1 MHVASVSLLFL
12 LLASVFD
19 CCHTSSQN
27 AWASVA
33 RCYTP
38 HLLALLMPCFCLVA
52 NIHAL
57 VCQHVP
63 RAMLF
68 SQSAVTCCMS
78 LVLSSPSTAM
88 FYIFKGRSFFFFLG
102 TSCLQRQRKA
112 AMQAC
117 KISARAPPPRRSAGK
132 GVYDRAAR
140 VHASKKDGRGARSAE
155 VRKQHT
161 KNPRRECNT
170 SDMFISN
177 QVSFMQYM

>member
-88 FYIFKGRSFFFFLG
+88 FYIFKGRSFFFFKGRHAYRDSARPQCKHAKSQQGRLLRG
-102 TSCLQRQRKA
+102 GAPVRESMTGQHAC
-112 AMQAC
+112 MQA
-117 KISARAPPPRRSAGK
+117 KRTAAAQEVLRFASSTQRTHAGNVTHLTCSSVIK
-132 GVYDRAAR
+132 
-140 VHASKKDGRGARSAE
+140 
-155 VRKQHT
+155 
-161 KNPRRECNT
+161 
-170 SDMFISN
+170 
-177 QVSFMQYM
+177 